1 MPKKRNPFD
10 DRLNPMPIP
19 GGQIYKAVA
28 GHALKKKVAGGATAR
43 RGGAKTMGKIAP
55 RKNSKYVVPKNSSV
69 TKKKGYR

>member
-10 DRLNPMPIP
+10 DRLNPMPRP
-19 GGQIYKAVA
+19 GMAI
-28 GHALKKKVAGGATAR
+28 KKVAGGATAR